1 MRLGVIISMYEEY
14 ENTLENIKKI
24 RNYNFPI
31 ILIQSKPKDPNKK
44 INSNL
49 VDYYKIFPDITGTGN
64 LFTGDAAK
72 TISHP
77 LGRNLSHAFKTA
89 KSFDIDW
96 WIVILGD
103 VKIENFNGKKLL
115 IKCNTKIKP
124 WESLEK

>member
-49 VDYYKIFPDITGTGN
+49 VDY
-64 LFTGDAAK
+64 
-72 TISHP
+72 
-77 LGRNLSHAFKTA
+77 
-89 KSFDIDW
+89 
-96 WIVILGD
+96 
-103 VKIENFNGKKLL
+103 
-115 IKCNTKIKP
+115 
-124 WESLEK
+124 